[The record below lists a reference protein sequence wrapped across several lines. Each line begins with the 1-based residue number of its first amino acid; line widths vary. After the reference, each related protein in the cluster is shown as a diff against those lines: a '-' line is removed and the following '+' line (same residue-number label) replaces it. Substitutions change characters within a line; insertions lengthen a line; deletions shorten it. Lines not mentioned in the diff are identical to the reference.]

1 MFQLNNVTE
10 KTLFS
15 AIRPLALDEEGT
27 SGGDREEK
35 ASLRLLK
42 SYYANKVALIWSRSL
57 LDTNTKY

>member
-1 MFQLNNVTE
+1 LFQLNNVTE

-35 ASLRLLK
+35 ASLHLLK
-42 SYYANKVALIWSRSL
+42 SYYANKVALI
-57 LDTNTKY
+57 